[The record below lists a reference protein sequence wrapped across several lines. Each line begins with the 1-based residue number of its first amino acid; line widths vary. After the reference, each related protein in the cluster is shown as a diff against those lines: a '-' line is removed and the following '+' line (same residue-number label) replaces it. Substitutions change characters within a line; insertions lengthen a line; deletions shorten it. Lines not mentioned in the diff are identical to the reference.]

1 MSTNTAPTSTPRRAA
16 GFSLVELM
24 VSVVVGLLALAFA
37 TRMIVGSEQNKA
49 AALGGSDAMQNG
61 MLALFSIDDDISQA
75 GFGLNDPIAVGCDT
89 VFADVQGYV
98 LAAATRGGVA
108 VRPAGAAVIVPGAA
122 IAGAPGGTA
131 PDTISLYSGSSLAGT
146 ATVRLSADYASG
158 TQLNIDRVAYGFAQ
172 RDVILVAP
180 ETPGG
185 KCALAQISNDPTV
198 PTTPQTIRIAPGT
211 AYRYNSGGLGS
222 TFKANQARV
231 FNLGPDAGLALHTWS
246 VADGFLQLRSTN
258 LSGAAAT
265 PATVIDNVVSIKAQ
279 YGFDT
284 RAPLSFLPEAGM
296 QIGQWSSAMIDADGD
311 GVVGGAGDY
320 QRVAALRIAVIAR
333 SKAIERAPATGCTTT
348 TALPVVFASAQPQ
361 GIAAV
366 PVAVNVIVAGDPV
379 DWKCYRYRVFET
391 IVPLRNSGW
400 RPTAS

>member
-1 MSTNTAPTSTPRRAA
+1 MMPTSAQAPRRST

-37 TRMIVGSEQNKA
+37 TRMIVGAEQNKA
-49 AALGGSDAMQNG
+49 AALGGSESMQNG
-61 MLALFSIDDDISQA
+61 MLALFSLDDDIAQA
-75 GFGLNDPIAVGCDT
+75 GFGLNDPIAAGCDT
-89 VFADVQGYV
+89 VFADTKGFT
-98 LAAATRGGVA
+98 LAAATRGGLA
-108 VRPAGAAVIVPGAA
+108 VSPVGAAVIVSGGA
-122 IAGAPGGTA
+122 A
-131 PDTISLYSGSSLAGT
+131 PDTISLYSGTSMAGT
-146 ATVRLSADYASG
+146 ATVRLSADYAGG

-180 ETPGG
+180 ETAGG

-198 PTTPQTIRIAPGT
+198 PSTPQTIQIATGT

-246 VADGFLQLRSTN
+246 VSDGLLQLRSTN
-258 LSGAAAT
+258 LDGAAAA
-265 PATVIDNVVSIKAQ
+265 PSTVIDNVVSIKAQ

-284 RAPLSFLPEAGM
+284 RAPINFLPETGM
-296 QIGQWSSAMIDADGD
+296 RVSQWSATMIDADGD
-311 GVVGGAGDY
+311 GVAGGAGDY
-320 QRVAALRIAVIAR
+320 QRIAALRIAVVAR
-333 SKAIERAPATGCTTT
+333 SKAVERATGAGCGTTT
-348 TALPVVFASAQPQ
+348 VLPVVFASAQPQ
-361 GIAAV
+361 GVAAA
-366 PVAVNVIVAGDPV
+366 PISVNVTVTGDPV